1 MLGSQARRR
10 GSAFHAQSVDL
21 GTDDFQRGKEN
32 FTLITTVLGQDTFV
46 AGNWLTTE
54 TETARLH

>member
-21 GTDDFQRGKEN
+21 GTEDFQRGKEN
-32 FTLITTVLGQDTFV
+32 FTVFGQDTFV